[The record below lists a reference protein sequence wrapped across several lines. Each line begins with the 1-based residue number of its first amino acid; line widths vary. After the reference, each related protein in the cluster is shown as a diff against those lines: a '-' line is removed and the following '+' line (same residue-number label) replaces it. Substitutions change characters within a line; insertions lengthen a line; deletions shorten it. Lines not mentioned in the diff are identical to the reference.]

1 MINAGK
7 AFKNVLGLPKSGGQA
22 RLSDL
27 ETLGL
32 ARCSHVESLSSVDH
46 PSTLDQLE
54 VRKAGVVHPLF
65 LRGRNTF
72 CAKPICATSEPVR
85 GCDQPSLQCRWKAIG

>member
-1 MINAGK
+1 MFICAGLH
-7 AFKNVLGLPKSGGQA
+7 KNVLGLPKSGGQA

-72 CAKPICATSEPVR
+72 YAKRDGLIPWGGFA
-85 GCDQPSLQCRWKAIG
+85 GCVVVTVDGLGNRS